1 MILHPYPTVT
11 QKTRD
16 DCGAAIV
23 SSILRKHNIKHQY
36 TRLCK
41 ELNVSNATG
50 TEEADI
56 VNFLNAKGFRVW
68 MTYDMTVDSLMN
80 FIDTEIPVVLIIQA
94 WSRSKREDKYESFA
108 NYGHYVLA
116 IGHDD
121 NRVIFMDSGLPFGSY
136 GYLTKEELE
145 KRWYYVSEDKRRLR
159 VGIVVEP
166 PKKNNLVHIR

>member
-1 MILHPYPTVT
+1 MILHTYPTVT

-41 ELNVSNATG
+41 ELNVGKIG
-50 TEEADI
+50 TEEKDI
-56 VNFLNAKGFRVW
+56 VNFLKGKGFSAW
-68 MTYDMTVDSLMN
+68 MTYDMTVDSLLN
-80 FIDTEIPVVLIIQA
+80 FIDSEIPVILIIQA
-94 WSRSKREDKYESFA
+94 WSRSKREDKYEGLT

-116 IGHDD
+116 IGHND
-121 NRVIFMDSGLPFGSY
+121 NRVVFMDSGLPFGSY

-145 KRWYYVSEDKRRLR
+145 KRWYYVSEDNRKLR

-166 PKKNNLVHIR
+166 PKKNNLVRIR